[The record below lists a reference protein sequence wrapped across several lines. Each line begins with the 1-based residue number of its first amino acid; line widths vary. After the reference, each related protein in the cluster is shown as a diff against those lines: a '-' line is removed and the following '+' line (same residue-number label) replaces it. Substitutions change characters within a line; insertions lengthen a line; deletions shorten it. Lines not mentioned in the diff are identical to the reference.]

1 MVGLNFLHE
10 LFHDLLDLSVLLLK
24 SLLAS
29 FDLLSVLV
37 DLGLDLNLLSEFSLG
52 VLIGFLC
59 SLEVSLQLAILLEGL
74 LPGLFELLE
83 HLGGLGLFSSLG
95 LDDLLLL
102 RDEDLDLG
110 DLLLDGSFLGG
121 ALAGELLLLGLE
133 SDDG

>member
-1 MVGLNFLHE
+1 
-10 LFHDLLDLSVLLLK
+10 LSVFLLK
-24 SLLAS
+24 SLLAR

-59 SLEVSLQLAILLEGL
+59 SLEVSLQLAILLDGL

-95 LDDLLLL
+95 LDDLFLLSN
-102 RDEDLDLG
+102 EDLDLG
-110 DLLLDGSFLGG
+110 GLLFDGSFLGG